1 MGIDAQGQV
10 LMLFLLVLIAA
21 ADVGAYFGGRALGR
35 RKLAPR
41 VSPGKT
47 WEGFAAGMLAA
58 MLAACG
64 QKGPLT
70 LAAPAPSASAASAAA
85 APR

>member
-1 MGIDAQGQV
+1 MTFRSQDQCSGAPIDPAREQGCDAWRQRW
-10 LMLFLLVLIAA
+10 LLA
-21 ADVGAYFGGRALGR
+21 
-35 RKLAPR
+35 
-41 VSPGKT
+41 T
-47 WEGFAAGMLAA
+47 

-70 LAAPAPSASAASAAA
+70 LAAPAPSIERASAAA